1 MEEKKTTK
9 TPTKDPQNSWTAFLL
24 DNIFQSI
31 QSFVDGAVE
40 SVHQATRAFTR
51 RLVRGT
57 FLLLFAFLGIIFLL
71 VGLAELLSAAYQFPG
86 SGETIVGIFI
96 LFTALIL
103 YIFTRDDY

>member
-40 SVHQATRAFTR
+40 SVHQATRALTPK
-51 RLVRGT
+51 VGGGA
-57 FLLLFAFLGIIFLL
+57 LLFSLSVFLASYSFWSDWLGPWGQPFNSPVPGKRMAGFLFFSLPPAF
-71 VGLAELLSAAYQFPG
+71 
-86 SGETIVGIFI
+86 GEG
-96 LFTALIL
+96 
-103 YIFTRDDY
+103 R